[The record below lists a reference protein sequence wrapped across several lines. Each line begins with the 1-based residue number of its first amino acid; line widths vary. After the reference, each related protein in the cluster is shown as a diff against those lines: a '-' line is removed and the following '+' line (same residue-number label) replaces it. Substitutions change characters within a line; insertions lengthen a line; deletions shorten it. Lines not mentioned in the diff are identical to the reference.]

1 MKRGPGLWTPFWSI
15 FTSTTSK
22 DKYQRLLLGVWSNS
36 FLSHL
41 CRRQRSHNI
50 QHILICWFQEK
61 PKISMFLLEGNV
73 FIQGPI
79 KNKPATNKY
88 FMLCKKKK
96 RFLDEYVKSAF
107 PSKLL
112 FWLTLKLNL
121 NVSKCARFLFA
132 FKWTDVFQSM
142 VLFITR
148 YRNYKLYL
156 EQWSTHLSTS
166 WILAQPI

>member
-1 MKRGPGLWTPFWSI
+1 
-15 FTSTTSK
+15 
-22 DKYQRLLLGVWSNS
+22 
-36 FLSHL
+36 
-41 CRRQRSHNI
+41 
-50 QHILICWFQEK
+50 
-61 PKISMFLLEGNV
+61 MFLLEGNV

-132 FKWTDVFQSM
+132 FK
-142 VLFITR
+142 
-148 YRNYKLYL
+148 
-156 EQWSTHLSTS
+156 
-166 WILAQPI
+166 